1 MQLRALKFFP
11 YDGKPRRPG
20 DVFGATE
27 HDGGLLVAIG
37 QAAKVE
43 SVEQDEDD
51 KYEQELARRRVAE
64 GLALYPA
71 EYMTAALKK
80 TRGQRGP
87 DKQPRKKRVYQRRD
101 MVAE

>member
-51 KYEQELARRRVAE
+51 KYEQELARRRIAE
-64 GLALYPA
+64 GA
-71 EYMTAALKK
+71 EYMTAELKK

-87 DKQPRKKRVYQRRD
+87 DKKPRKKREYQRRD